1 MKFFSTHLLSTVIV
15 LATAIVEE
23 RKLNFAAKDF
33 SEKRKKKKSKHN
45 TSGNFVNSERS
56 EPESNENDGGRELQE
71 QLTGDVKG
79 LSPVGLLSKWLVI
92 LLMTRCS
99 FSELYFRSVN
109 NLC

>member
-33 SEKRKKKKSKHN
+33 SEKRKKN
-45 TSGNFVNSERS
+45 QNTITSGNFVNSERS